1 MSRAG
6 GSQVGVCPLASGP
19 PSGRSS
25 STSSDG
31 RSRMRTPGT
40 SRGSLRTG
48 RMAPSTPPSTTSPR
62 WTPAGK
68 RCPCWRSLSTTARLR
83 CAGSGAVGDW
93 EDHGAESLLT
103 APMSHQNRHEM
114 LAVEPINELLRDKW
128 RKFGAVSFYISVV
141 SYLCAMVIFTLVA
154 YYRPMEG
161 PVSPVSPWHSSM
173 GQRLLAGGG
182 LPGLCPKQPCLP
194 WDGGAAQLCPFPA
207 APLPVHH
214 HCRLPAPGWGD
225 HHPSHRHPLL
235 LHKRQCGEAGGP
247 PVGQSSPPG
256 LHARSDSRAT
266 APCPEASAPA
276 AMPPG
281 HRDPAAKGLAPLT
294 PPTSPFLLQI
304 KDLFMKKCP
313 GVNSFFIDG
322 SFQLL

>member
-1 MSRAG
+1 MLEILVYNSKIEVH
-6 GSQVGVCPLASGP
+6 S
-19 PSGRSS
+19 
-25 STSSDG
+25 
-31 RSRMRTPGT
+31 
-40 SRGSLRTG
+40 
-48 RMAPSTPPSTTSPR
+48 
-62 WTPAGK
+62 
-68 RCPCWRSLSTTARLR
+68 
-83 CAGSGAVGDW
+83 AGSGAVGDW
-93 EDHGAESLLT
+93 EDHGAGSPLT
-103 APMSHQNRHEM
+103 APVSHQNRHEM

-161 PVSPVSPWHSSM
+161 PVSPVSPWRSPM
-173 GQRLLAGGG
+173 GQRLLAGGVCWVSAPSSPAC
-182 LPGLCPKQPCLP
+182 PGMVEQLSFVLYPQPPYPYITTVDYL
-194 WDGGAAQLCPFPA
+194 
-207 APLPVHH
+207 
-214 HCRLPAPGWGD
+214 RLAGEIIT
-225 HHPSHRHPLL
+225 LL
-235 LHKRQCGEAGGP
+235 TGILFFFTNVSVARRGGP

-276 AMPPG
+276 VMPPG
-281 HRDPAAKGLAPLT
+281 HRDPAVKGLAPLT
-294 PPTSPFLLQI
+294 PPTSPSLLQI